1 MNIHFNYKKLFTNFE
16 LDCAFSMPAA
26 GVTILF
32 GPSGCGK
39 STLLNCIAGLEK
51 SDAAYAKV
59 GNVIFDD
66 KEKNVHLPAHQRKV
80 GYVFQDSRLFPHMN
94 VIDNLLYGYKRVNKS
109 EHVLEKE
116 EIIKKFTLEKLLTFY
131 PQQLSGGQKQRVA
144 LARVI
149 LSKPRLLILDEPLS
163 ALDYASKQE
172 LLPYLQTM
180 CKEFSIPIIYVSHDL
195 KEVLQLGDSIVLI
208 ENGKVVDK
216 GDLVELCVTQPL
228 LTQQE
233 GASFILKG
241 EVLKVNEEEKI
252 STVNCEGYELYLSGM
267 LLTEKQQARI
277 LVHAKDVSLTLDKAE
292 HSSILNILPV
302 EVSKIHQEKSGKHL
316 IECLLGKTKILSVI
330 SIRSLHKLKIK
341 QGSKLFAQF
350 KATAMV
356 K

>member
-1 MNIHFNYKKLFTNFE
+1 
-16 LDCAFSMPAA
+16 
-26 GVTILF
+26 
-32 GPSGCGK
+32 
-39 STLLNCIAGLEK
+39 
-51 SDAAYAKV
+51 
-59 GNVIFDD
+59 
-66 KEKNVHLPAHQRKV
+66 
-80 GYVFQDSRLFPHMN
+80 
-94 VIDNLLYGYKRVNKS
+94 
-109 EHVLEKE
+109 
-116 EIIKKFTLEKLLTFY
+116 
-131 PQQLSGGQKQRVA
+131 
-144 LARVI
+144 
-149 LSKPRLLILDEPLS
+149 
-163 ALDYASKQE
+163 
-172 LLPYLQTM
+172 M

-267 LLTEKQQARI
+267 LLTQKQQARI
-277 LVHAKDVSLTLDKAE
+277 LVHAKDVSLTFGKAE

-302 EVSKIHQEKSGKHL
+302 EVSKIHEEQKGKHV

-330 SIRSLHKLKIK
+330 SIRSLHKLNIK
-341 QGSKLFAQF
+341 QGLKLFAQF